1 MGLVGQYFRFLEAE
15 LQEDW
20 EKVNPLIPNSDQQ
33 QISPNDIHTLSRD
46 KVMRINN
53 KMITQEKILWSF
65 IKFS

>member
-20 EKVNPLIPNSDQQ
+20 EQVNPLSPNSDQQ
-33 QISPNDIHTLSRD
+33 QISPNDIHTLSWD
-46 KVMRINN
+46 EVMRIYN